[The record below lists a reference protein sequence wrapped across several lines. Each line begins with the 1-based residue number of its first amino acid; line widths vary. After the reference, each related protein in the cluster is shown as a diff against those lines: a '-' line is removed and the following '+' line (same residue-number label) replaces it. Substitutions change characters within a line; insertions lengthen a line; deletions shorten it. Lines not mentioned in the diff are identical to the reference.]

1 MIKPSIHI
9 ETIGAG
15 PHLALIHGWG
25 MNSSV
30 WHPFV
35 KKLSKS
41 YTLHLVDLPGM
52 GYSQTIAPYDLQSV
66 SDHISERLPNHTAIV
81 GWSLGGQVAMRIA
94 IDQPE
99 VVNKLILVGTTPC
112 FVNVTGLS
120 LQPHWR
126 FGVDKAVFEKFSEN
140 VNLDYQKT
148 MLSFLTLQCLGGEDA
163 TNTLRIL
170 RKQFAEQPT
179 PTLSTM
185 SLALNILLETDLR
198 PEIEQ
203 IMQPTLIIH
212 GDKDTLAPLPA
223 ANWLRQHLPH
233 ALLRVMNGAAH
244 APFLSHQTYFYDAL
258 LTFLHSD
265 VSHQ

>member
-1 MIKPSIHI
+1 MTKPNIHI
-9 ETIGAG
+9 ETLGSG
-15 PHLALIHGWG
+15 PHLAFIHGWG

-35 KKLSKS
+35 KKLSKL

-52 GYSQTIAPYDLQSV
+52 GYSQMITPYDLQSV
-66 SDHISERLPNHTAIV
+66 SDQISERLPNNTNIV

-94 IDQPE
+94 IDQPD

-112 FVNVTGLS
+112 FVNVTGFS

-126 FGVDKAVFEKFSEN
+126 LGVQKAVFEKFADN
-140 VNLDYQKT
+140 VTLDYQKT

-163 TNTLRIL
+163 NSTLRIL
-170 RKQFAEQPT
+170 RQQFKEQPS
-179 PTLSTM
+179 PTLNTLSQ
-185 SLALNILLETDLR
+185 ALKILLETDLR

-203 IMQPTLIIH
+203 IYQPTLIIH

-223 ANWLRQHLPH
+223 ANWLSQHLPN
-233 ALLRVMNGAAH
+233 ALLRVINGAAH
-244 APFLSHQTYFYDAL
+244 APFLSHQTDFYEAL
-258 LTFLHSD
+258 LTFLQSD
-265 VSHQ
+265 VTY